1 MSWTSPRTWVT
12 NEVPT
17 ATNFNTHL
25 RDNMNETAPALATTA
40 GSFFVVD
47 AANDLVEQRF
57 DTDSTTTAE
66 TTTSTT
72 YTDLTTADTVTF
84 YAAQRCLIIINARCY
99 NPTGTCYVSF
109 TLSGGTTVAAAD
121 NRALAITSP
130 DVQRSSVVVPVV
142 GLTKDSGIVC
152 TLQYRVTAGTGTFGN
167 RTLIVL
173 PF

>member
-1 MSWTSPRTWVT
+1 MGWTNPRTWVT
-12 NEVPT
+12 NEIPT
-17 ATNFNTHL
+17 ATIFNTHV
-25 RDNMNETAPALATTA
+25 RDNLNETAPGKATTA

-47 AANDLVEQRF
+47 AANTLVEQRF

-72 YTDLTTADTVTF
+72 YTSLATTESVTF
-84 YAAQRCLIIINARCY
+84 YAAQRCLIVITARAY

-109 TLSGGTTVAAAD
+109 TLSGGTTLAAAD

-130 DVQRSSVVVPVV
+130 DVQRSSVIVPVV
-142 GLTKDSGIVC
+142 ALTQDSGIVA
-152 TLQYRVTAGTGTFGN
+152 TLQYRVSAGTGTFAN
-167 RTLIVL
+167 RQIIVI